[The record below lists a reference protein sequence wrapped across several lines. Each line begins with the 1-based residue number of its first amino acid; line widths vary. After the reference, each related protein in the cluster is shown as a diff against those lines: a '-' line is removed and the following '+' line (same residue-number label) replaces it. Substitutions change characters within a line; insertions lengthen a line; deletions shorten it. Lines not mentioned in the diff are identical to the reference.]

1 MGHIHTHDRGVRYHL
16 LFFYHLVLGM
26 LASLMLGAVNISI
39 PDIFR
44 ALFLDPE
51 NKYHL
56 IIRDARLP
64 RTILAVLV
72 GMCLSVAGA
81 IMQGITRN
89 PMASPSILGVTNG
102 ASLVTFALF
111 ILSPLPFVPFQSQRL

>member
-1 MGHIHTHDRGVRYHL
+1 MGHIHTHDRGVRYH
-16 LFFYHLVLGM
+16 FIIFSTILVLGM

-56 IIRDARLP
+56 IIRAVSYTHLTLP
-64 RTILAVLV
+64 TTERV
-72 GMCLSVAGA
+72 
-81 IMQGITRN
+81 
-89 PMASPSILGVTNG
+89 
-102 ASLVTFALF
+102 
-111 ILSPLPFVPFQSQRL
+111 

>member
-1 MGHIHTHDRGVRYHL
+1 MGHIHTHDRGVRYH
-16 LFFYHLVLGM
+16 FIIFSTILVLGM

-89 PMASPSILGVTNG
+89 PMASPLQT
-102 ASLVTFALF
+102 ARLWSLSLCSF
-111 ILSPLPFVPFQSQRL
+111 LSPLPFVPFQSQRL